1 MLAIIRSHAF
11 RKYLSQKSPRYKGLV
26 MNRKKIGEKTL
37 WGNFKSILKNN
48 KQDKNK

>member
-1 MLAIIRSHAF
+1 
-11 RKYLSQKSPRYKGLV
+11 

-48 KQDKNK
+48 KIKINEEL